1 MVFVQNLSR
10 TSKQNWN
17 RVSVHQLLKRFEK
30 DGSME
35 RRPGSSRPD
44 TVTIEKN
51 EELVGDLICSQEE
64 NLGTH
69 LSPQEIEKVTSISRT
84 SVRRMIKR
92 RGLKQFKTVKTPKM
106 SSATQQRRTKRA
118 GTLAK

>member
-1 MVFVQNLSR
+1 
-10 TSKQNWN
+10 
-17 RVSVHQLLKRFEK
+17 
-30 DGSME
+30 ME

-64 NLGTH
+64 NLGTL
-69 LSPQEIEKVTSISRT
+69 LSPREIEKVTSISRT

-118 GTLAK
+118 RTLAK